1 MCTNYEENVV
11 ELVWLFCITI
21 FMITKNT
28 KSAFLRERKRN
39 LTQYNLEEMKI
50 LNQMLLA
57 LFIVADFALL
67 LFFTNN
73 TFPWTALLGSGIGL
87 SIIVLCWTGKK
98 HTFFIASILVF
109 TTLFSIV
116 YNWQSIVH

>member
-1 MCTNYEENVV
+1 MR
-11 ELVWLFCITI
+11 LFCITI
-21 FMITKNT
+21 FLITKNT

-57 LFIVADFALL
+57 LFIVADFALF

-73 TFPWTALLGSGIGL
+73 GFPWFALLGSGIGL
-87 SIIVLCWTGKK
+87 SIIVLCWTGNK
-98 HTFFIASILVF
+98 HTYFIASLLVF

-116 YNWQSIVH
+116 YNWQSIVQ